1 MTDSLN
7 VKIEPE
13 TVEGWDS
20 FDLDIITVL
29 EREMILYLY
38 KFGIIAY
45 FSHQE
50 ENVKGIFDSTET
62 PASYVQFFEYGE
74 YLTFLRNMNQTGQE
88 IVKKVKDMDT
98 NYFLDRLENG

>member
-38 KFGIIAY
+38 KFGIIAT
-45 FSHQE
+45 FSHRE

-62 PASYVQFFEYGE
+62 PASHVQFFKYGE

>member
-45 FSHQE
+45 LSHQE

-62 PASYVQFFEYGE
+62 PVSYVQFFEYGE

>member
-1 MTDSLN
+1 
-7 VKIEPE
+7 
-13 TVEGWDS
+13 
-20 FDLDIITVL
+20 
-29 EREMILYLY
+29 MILYLY

-45 FSHQE
+45 FSHRE